1 VHTGLSRRLGIDL
14 PLIQS
19 PMAGV
24 SGVDLC
30 VAVSAA
36 GALGFLA
43 AATLSPAAI
52 GEQIAAIRAC
62 TDQPFG
68 VNLFIL
74 GEAQIDAAKIA
85 RARELLAPFWHELG
99 LSEEMPAQWGQN
111 FLDQFEVLVDAAPP
125 VVSFT
130 FGVLAGAQI
139 ERLHAR
145 GCFVIGTATTVAEG
159 RAWAAAGADAI
170 SAQAA
175 EAGAHRGT
183 FLGPFEDALVGG
195 FALYRQMVAALDIPV
210 IAAGGI
216 MDGQGIAAALM
227 LGAQAAQLGTAFIG
241 CPESIAPAAWKAALK
256 SARDDN
262 TRVTRAFSGR
272 PARGIVNRYM
282 HAMHAHESQL
292 PGYPVQNA
300 LTTPLRR
307 AAAQAGRA
315 EFLSLWAGQ
324 AASLYRALP
333 AADLVRTLGAET
345 QAALRGASALLD

>member
-1 VHTGLSRRLGIDL
+1 MQTIFSHRLGIDL

-19 PMAGV
+19 PMVGV
-24 SGVDLC
+24 SGVDLA

-43 AATLSPAAI
+43 GAGSSPDSMR
-52 GEQIAAIRAC
+52 EQIGAIRMR
-62 TDQPFG
+62 TPKPFG

-74 GEAQIDAAKIA
+74 GAPEVDVAKVE
-85 RARELLAPFWHELG
+85 RARELLAPFWQELG
-99 LSEEMPAQWGQN
+99 VAEELPAQWGQN
-111 FLDQFEVLVDAAPP
+111 FLEQFEVIVETAPP

-130 FGVLAGAQI
+130 FGILDEQQVK
-139 ERLHAR
+139 RLHAC
-145 GCFVIGTATTVAEG
+145 GCCVIGTATTVAEG
-159 RAWAAAGADAI
+159 RAWAAVGADAV

-183 FLGPFEDALVGG
+183 FLGAFEDALVGG
-195 FALYRQMVAALDIPV
+195 FALYRQMAAALTIPV

-216 MDGQGIAAALM
+216 MDGSGIAAALV

-241 CPESIAPAAWKAALK
+241 CPESIASAAWKNALQR
-256 SARDDN
+256 ARDDN

-272 PARGIVNRYM
+272 AARGLVNRYM
-282 HAMHAHESQL
+282 QTMHERVAEL
-292 PGYPVQNA
+292 PGYPVLNA

-307 AAAQAGRA
+307 AAAQAGQA

-324 AASLYRALP
+324 AAALSRPLP
-333 AADLVRTLGAET
+333 AGELVRLLRAET
-345 QAALRGASALLD
+345 QAALRRTADLLG